1 MTQRLSPITRFSRT
15 ALLVPLLF
23 LLSACASQQKAV
35 QKPTLAAFWPPYP
48 DQPRVQYLTSF
59 NKSSDIA
66 PPKTSF
72 EQLIYGKE
80 SEEIQ
85 AINKPYGLAF
95 WHDRIYVCD
104 LRKDCVTI
112 LDLRKKQTLVMG
124 HSGGDNLVNPTDIAI
139 ADDGTKYVA
148 DSMRGLISVYDAEDH
163 FLTSFGHKDLKPVG
177 VAIWQNDLYVCDF
190 KAQDVEVYDRH
201 SGKMLRTI
209 GTPGTKPGEFIRPLG
224 IATDKDGN
232 VYVTDVLNCRLSKFD
247 RNGKYIEGFGT
258 VSAKAGGFV
267 RPKQVAVDSQGVI
280 YVVDAAFNNVQL
292 FDQQGRLLTFFGSA
306 GTHPGAMYLP
316 AGITVTDQGLDLFA
330 KYVHPDFQAE
340 RLIFVTNQFGTNKI
354 AVYAFGHLKPGK
366 TVADIANT
374 KGFVPEGT
382 AQLPARGAG
391 LEPVATQ
398 PTTMTAGEAPAQSTI
413 ATTQPD
419 DASAQ
424 PAAPEVP
431 ERK

>member
-1 MTQRLSPITRFSRT
+1 MTRRLFQITRFSRT
-15 ALLVPLLF
+15 ALLIPFLLF
-23 LLSACASQQKAV
+23 LSACASQQKV
-35 QKPTLAAFWPPYP
+35 VRPPTRAAFWPPYP
-48 DQPRVQYLTSF
+48 DKPRIQFLTSF

-66 PPKTSF
+66 PPRTSF

-80 SEEIQ
+80 PEEIQ
-85 AINKPYGLAF
+85 AINKPYGIAF
-95 WHDRIYVCD
+95 WHGRIYVCD

-139 ADDGTKYVA
+139 ADDGWKYVC
-148 DSMRGLISVYDAEDH
+148 DSMRGLISVYDADDH
-163 FLTSFGHKDLKPVG
+163 FVTSFGHKDLKPVG
-177 VAIWQNDLYVCDF
+177 VAVWHDLLYVCDF
-190 KAQDVEVYDRH
+190 KAQVVDVYDRH
-201 SGKMLRTI
+201 TGKLLRTV
-209 GTPGTKPGEFIRPLG
+209 GTPGNKPGEFIRPLG

-232 VYVTDVLNCRLSKFD
+232 VYVTDVLTCRLQKFD
-247 RNGKYIEGFGT
+247 RNGNYVEGFGT

-267 RPKQVAVDSQGVI
+267 RPKQVAVDSSGII
-280 YVVDAAFNNVQL
+280 YVVDAAFSNVQL

-316 AGITVTDQGLDLFA
+316 AGITVSDHGLDLFA

-340 RLIFVTNQFGTNKI
+340 RLIFVTNQFGPNKI

-366 TVADIANT
+366 TIADIANT

-382 AQLPARGAG
+382 SKLPASGPG
-391 LEPVATQ
+391 LLPVTTQ
-398 PTTMTAGEAPAQSTI
+398 PSNSSATPADTGN
-413 ATTQPD
+413 ATTQPGE
-419 DASAQ
+419 STTH
-424 PAAPEVP
+424 PATPEVP